1 LNINEKLK
9 ELRKL
14 MRDEGIDVYIEP
26 SADPHQSEYLADY
39 FKSRAYITGFTGSA
53 GTALVTDKEAI
64 LWTDGR
70 YFIQAENQIKDN
82 EFKLYKMNTPGYPS
96 LQEWL
101 EENVKYGARIGLNG
115 RIFSQGAVE
124 KIEDGLK
131 DKKVSIHHEDD
142 LIGKIWDD
150 RPHLPIRDAFMLG
163 EEYSGKSTAEK
174 IKEIRLEMEKKNATH
189 FLLASLDDIAWLY
202 NIRGWDVDNNPVL
215 ISYAMVTFDYAML
228 FVDERKIPESVK
240 TDLYD
245 SGVVLADYDSIDQ
258 HLGDLPKDSTIILQK
273 DRVNTSL
280 FHAIPKNCRI
290 IDTDNMTTI
299 MKGIKNP
306 VEIKNQEEA
315 YLKDCTALTGFF
327 HWLHKEM
334 DQREITEVEASERLL
349 KFRMEQEG
357 FLQPS
362 FGTIAA
368 YGPNGA
374 MMHYSPDEASCA
386 LLQKKGLFLVDSGG
400 QYYNGTTDITRTVAL
415 GELTDLEK
423 RDFTLVLKGHI
434 NLLSSR
440 FLHGTSGHVLDVL
453 ARQPLWKEGVD
464 YKSGTGHGVGYLLNV
479 HEGPHRIAT
488 APNNVAMEPGMVV
501 TVEPGVYRE
510 GMHGIRTENV
520 AVVRKDM
527 ENESGT
533 FLSFQLLSYCYIDR
547 ECIVPEMLTD
557 DEKLW
562 LDQYHMNVYEKLKN
576 RLDQE
581 VGEWLKD
588 KTRPIDEK

>member
-1 LNINEKLK
+1 MNINGKLK

-14 MRDEGIDVYIEP
+14 MKDEGIDYYIEP
-26 SADPHQSEYLADY
+26 SADPHQSEYLADH
-39 FKSRAYITGFTGSA
+39 FKTRAFITGFTGSA
-53 GTALVTDKEAI
+53 GTALITDKEAI

-70 YFIQAENQIKDN
+70 YFIQAEKQIRDN
-82 EFKLYKMNTPGYPS
+82 EFKLYRMNTPGYPS
-96 LQEWL
+96 LHEWL
-101 EENVKYGARIGLNG
+101 EENVGYGATIGLNG
-115 RIFSQGAVE
+115 KIFSQGAVE
-124 KIEDGLK
+124 KIEETLRE
-131 DKKVSIHHEDD
+131 KKVRIHYEDD
-142 LIGKIWDD
+142 LIGGIWED
-150 RPHLPIRDAFMLG
+150 RPELPVRDAFILE
-163 EEYSGKSTAEK
+163 EEYAGKSTAEK
-174 IKEIRLEMEKKNATH
+174 LRDVREEMAKRNATH
-189 FLLASLDDIAWLY
+189 FVLGSLDDIAWLY
-202 NIRGWDVDNNPVL
+202 NIRGWDVDNNPVI
-215 ISYAMVTFDYAML
+215 ISYAMVTEDFAIL
-228 FVDERKIPESVK
+228 FVDGRKIPESVK
-240 TDLYD
+240 SALYD
-245 SGVVLADYDSIDQ
+245 SGVVLADYESIGQ
-258 HLGDLPKDSTIILQK
+258 HLRKLSKNSRVLLQK
-273 DRVNTSL
+273 DRINTSL
-280 FHAIPKNCRI
+280 FHAIPKSCRI
-290 IDTDNMTTI
+290 IDNENMTTA

-334 DQREITEVEASERLL
+334 EEREITEVEAADKLL

-368 YGPNGA
+368 YGPNAA
-374 MMHYSPDEASCA
+374 MMHYSPDEATCA
-386 LLQKKGLFLVDSGG
+386 TLEKKGLFLVDSGG

-415 GELTDLEK
+415 GDLTELEK

-453 ARQPLWKEGVD
+453 ARQPLWKEGID

-520 AVVRKDM
+520 AVVKKDM

-547 ECIVPEMLTD
+547 GCIISEMLTN

-562 LDQYHMNVYEKLKN
+562 LDQYHKNVYEKLKD
-576 RLDQE
+576 RLNPE
-581 VGEWLKD
+581 VGEWLRD
-588 KTRPIDEK
+588 KTRPIDDK

>member
-1 LNINEKLK
+1 MNINEKLK

>member
-1 LNINEKLK
+1 MNINEKLK

-26 SADPHQSEYLADY
+26 SADPHQSEYLADH

-174 IKEIRLEMEKKNATH
+174 LKEIRLEMEKKNATH

>member
-1 LNINEKLK
+1 MNINEKLK

-26 SADPHQSEYLADY
+26 SADPHQSEYLADH

>member
-1 LNINEKLK
+1 MNINEKLK

-26 SADPHQSEYLADY
+26 SADPHQSEYLADH

-215 ISYAMVTFDYAML
+215 ISYAMITFDYAML

>member
-1 LNINEKLK
+1 
-9 ELRKL
+9 

-26 SADPHQSEYLADY
+26 SADPHQSEYLADH

-315 YLKDCTALTGFF
+315 YLKDCTALTGFL

>member
-1 LNINEKLK
+1 
-9 ELRKL
+9 

-26 SADPHQSEYLADY
+26 SADPHQSEYLADH

>member
-1 LNINEKLK
+1 
-9 ELRKL
+9 

-26 SADPHQSEYLADY
+26 SADPHQSEYLADH

-174 IKEIRLEMEKKNATH
+174 IKEIRLEMKKKNATH

-228 FVDERKIPESVK
+228 FVEERKIPESVK

-423 RDFTLVLKGHI
+423 RDFTLVLKRHI
-434 NLLSSR
+434 HLLSSR
-440 FLHGTSGHVLDVL
+440 FLPGTSGHVLDVL
-453 ARQPLWKEGVD
+453 ARQPLWKDGVD

-510 GMHGIRTENV
+510 EMHGIRTENV

>member
-1 LNINEKLK
+1 
-9 ELRKL
+9 

-26 SADPHQSEYLADY
+26 SADPHQSEYLADH

-273 DRVNTSL
+273 DKVNTSL

>member
-1 LNINEKLK
+1 
-9 ELRKL
+9 

-26 SADPHQSEYLADY
+26 SADPHQSEYLADH

-562 LDQYHMNVYEKLKN
+562 LDQYHMNVYEKLKD

>member
-1 LNINEKLK
+1 MNINEKLK

-26 SADPHQSEYLADY
+26 SADPHQSEYLADH

-189 FLLASLDDIAWLY
+189 FLLASLDDIAWFY

-245 SGVVLADYDSIDQ
+245 SGVVLANYDSIDQ

>member
-1 LNINEKLK
+1 
-9 ELRKL
+9 
-14 MRDEGIDVYIEP
+14 M
-26 SADPHQSEYLADY
+26 
-39 FKSRAYITGFTGSA
+39 
-53 GTALVTDKEAI
+53 
-64 LWTDGR
+64 
-70 YFIQAENQIKDN
+70 
-82 EFKLYKMNTPGYPS
+82 
-96 LQEWL
+96 
-101 EENVKYGARIGLNG
+101 
-115 RIFSQGAVE
+115 
-124 KIEDGLK
+124 
-131 DKKVSIHHEDD
+131 
-142 LIGKIWDD
+142 
-150 RPHLPIRDAFMLG
+150 
-163 EEYSGKSTAEK
+163 
-174 IKEIRLEMEKKNATH
+174 
-189 FLLASLDDIAWLY
+189 
-202 NIRGWDVDNNPVL
+202 
-215 ISYAMVTFDYAML
+215 
-228 FVDERKIPESVK
+228 
-240 TDLYD
+240 
-245 SGVVLADYDSIDQ
+245 
-258 HLGDLPKDSTIILQK
+258 
-273 DRVNTSL
+273 
-280 FHAIPKNCRI
+280 
-290 IDTDNMTTI
+290 
-299 MKGIKNP
+299 
-306 VEIKNQEEA
+306 
-315 YLKDCTALTGFF
+315 
-327 HWLHKEM
+327 
-334 DQREITEVEASERLL
+334 
-349 KFRMEQEG
+349 
-357 FLQPS
+357 
-362 FGTIAA
+362 
-368 YGPNGA
+368 
-374 MMHYSPDEASCA
+374 
-386 LLQKKGLFLVDSGG
+386 LQKKGLFLVDSGG

>member
-1 LNINEKLK
+1 
-9 ELRKL
+9 

>member
-1 LNINEKLK
+1 
-9 ELRKL
+9 

-26 SADPHQSEYLADY
+26 SADPHQSEYLADH
-39 FKSRAYITGFTGSA
+39 FKSRAFITGFTGSA

-174 IKEIRLEMEKKNATH
+174 LKEIRLEMEKKNATH

-562 LDQYHMNVYEKLKN
+562 LDQYHMNVYEKLKD
-576 RLDQE
+576 RLDHE